1 MTGHQIFETLGNVEL
16 LSQQK
21 IALFASRSA
30 PPPIYEPALA
40 LFQELIRLPLT
51 LVGGWQAPLEKFL
64 FKHSEAQQRANY
76 IHYLSSN
83 INQFKAD
90 DRQKELLQS
99 DKLLVISPLLKEK
112 RASRPS
118 VKKRD
123 ELIFRQVKKILF
135 LYVHPGGRLETYFRH
150 LSEQDYLLYLL
161 DDPLNQAF
169 RHEDVITVSADNPAI
184 ILQT

>member
-30 PPPIYEPALA
+30 PRQIYEPTLG
-40 LFQELIRLPLT
+40 LFKELGRLPLT
-51 LVGGWQAPLEKFL
+51 LASGWQAPLEKFL
-64 FKHSEAQQRANY
+64 FRHIEPQQQANY

-83 INQFKAD
+83 INQFKPDA
-90 DRQKELLQS
+90 RQKELLQLK
-99 DKLLVISPLLKEK
+99 KLLVISPLLKEK

-135 LYVHPGGRLETYFRH
+135 LYVHPGGRLETYFRQ

-169 RHEDVITVSADNPAI
+169 RHEDVIPVSVDNPAM

>member
-30 PPPIYEPALA
+30 PPEIYEPALM
-40 LFQELIRLPLT
+40 LFRELGRLPLT
-51 LVGGWQAPLEKFL
+51 LAGGWHAPLEKFL
-64 FKHSEAQQRANY
+64 FKHSKAQEIANY
-76 IHYLSSN
+76 IYYLSTN
-83 INQFKAD
+83 INQFKAN

-112 RASRPS
+112 QASRPS

-123 ELIFRQVKKILF
+123 ELIFRQVNKILF
-135 LYVHPGGRLETYFRH
+135 LYMQPGGRLETYFRQ
-150 LSEQDYLLYLL
+150 LSEQDYQLYLL
-161 DDPLNQAF
+161 DDPLNQSF
-169 RHEDVITVSADNPAI
+169 QHKDVITLSADNAAI